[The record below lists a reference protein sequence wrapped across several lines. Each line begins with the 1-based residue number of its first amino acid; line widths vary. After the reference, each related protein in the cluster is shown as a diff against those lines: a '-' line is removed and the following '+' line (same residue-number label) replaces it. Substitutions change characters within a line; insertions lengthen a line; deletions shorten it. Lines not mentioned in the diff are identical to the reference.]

1 MPVRLRGAAP
11 DAAAVSTACAYVGP
25 LSRYANPFTT
35 GDRSPSPAGPPM
47 DAEEAVDLFAAT
59 LRGPVGRF
67 YADEFARAL
76 RGLDLMCTCPL
87 DVPCHADVLLR
98 LANDP
103 GDSNTISTSYS
114 MEGPPMPHPI
124 MVSAADHLTAGER
137 RRTAAREDAFRTWG
151 PRSIEAAAQYAHRL
165 FGDEA
170 ATLEWQ
176 TLGLL
181 SFEEH
186 LQAFASLDTVGGQ
199 HLELYHSDQGGMESI
214 TLRVSCMSCPSKHVH
229 EVTSLE
235 QLGQLLSQTP
245 AWPFISP
252 RGGGNL

>member
-1 MPVRLRGAAP
+1 MPARLRGAAP
-11 DAAAVSTACAYVGP
+11 DAAASSTACAYVGP
-25 LSRYANPFTT
+25 LSPYANPFAA
-35 GDRSPSPAGPPM
+35 GDRSPTQAGPRM

-98 LANDP
+98 LANDH
-103 GDSNTISTSYS
+103 GDRNTNPTRNL

-124 MVSAADHLTAGER
+124 MLSAAEQLTAGEK
-137 RRTAAREDAFRTWG
+137 RRTTAREDAFRTWG
-151 PRSIEAAAQYAHRL
+151 PRSTYAAARYARRL
-165 FGDEA
+165 LGAEA

-199 HLELYHSDQGGMESI
+199 HLELYYSDQDGTDSI
-214 TLRVSCMSCPSKHVH
+214 TLRVSCMSCPSQRVH

-245 AWPFISP
+245 AWSFITP
-252 RGGGNL
+252 RDGGKL

>member
-1 MPVRLRGAAP
+1 MPVRLQGTAP
-11 DAAAVSTACAYVGP
+11 DADQSTACAYVGP
-25 LSRYANPFTT
+25 LSPYANPFTA
-35 GDRSPSPAGPPM
+35 GDRSPSPAGPLM

-59 LRGPVGRF
+59 LRGPVGRC

-76 RGLDLMCTCPL
+76 RGLDLICTCPL

-98 LANDP
+98 LANAS
-103 GDSNTISTSYS
+103 GDGDTITTSNS
-114 MEGPPMPHPI
+114 MEGPSMPHPI
-124 MVSAADHLTAGER
+124 MVSAAEHLTAGEK
-137 RRTAAREDAFRTWG
+137 RRTAAREDAFHTWG
-151 PRSIEAAAQYAHRL
+151 PRSTKAAANFAHQL
-165 FGDEA
+165 LGADA

-199 HLELYHSDQGGMESI
+199 HLELYYSDQGGTESI
-214 TLRVSCMSCPSKHVH
+214 TLRVSCLSCPSQHVH

-245 AWPFISP
+245 AWSVINP
-252 RGGGNL
+252 REGGDR